1 MQLKFWSL
9 NLKNLH
15 EIKHQLKENKTKSL
29 KIQIALI
36 YSSIN

>member
-1 MQLKFWSL
+1 MQLMFWSL
-9 NLKNLH
+9 NWKKLQ
-15 EIKHQLKENKTKSL
+15 EIKHQLKEHKTKSL